1 MRMRFSGV
9 LAVTLATAGMLW
21 CCSESPSEIS
31 TTEDDFSSN
40 SSSDDTGNEHP
51 GDGTS
56 SGEMSTPHSSGIST
70 GTSSPDAGTSSSGS
84 HRGRSSGNVAGSS
97 GNGSTPAQSSSSAT
111 EFTYVAPANFADTVN
126 GAVFNMVYVPGGSY
140 TRGCDNCAEQDKI
153 YETPSHKV
161 TVSDFHAANTEVTIA
176 QWNAVMGGKKNAWES
191 DKAPKSAGST
201 RTISPASLGK

>member
-1 MRMRFSGV
+1 MVLSRRRCAMRMRFSGV

-51 GDGTS
+51 GDGAS

-126 GAVFNMVYVPGGSY
+126 AFPAAPTRAGATTAPNK
-140 TRGCDNCAEQDKI
+140 TR
-153 YETPSHKV
+153 
-161 TVSDFHAANTEVTIA
+161 F
-176 QWNAVMGGKKNAWES
+176 
-191 DKAPKSAGST
+191 T
-201 RTISPASLGK
+201 RRLRTK